1 MSDLIESLY
10 AIDNAIAD
18 DRIKQHFQNVKQYII
33 KYNTTI
39 ADICKELIEKHKQI
53 VQLTTK
59 EDTIPVDI
67 NEYITLIQC
76 GKD

>member
-1 MSDLIESLY
+1 MSDLIKSLY

-33 KYNTTI
+33 EYNTTI
-39 ADICKELIEKHKQI
+39 AAICKELIEKHKQI
-53 VQLTTK
+53 EQLTK
-59 EDTIPVDI
+59 EDSIPVDI
-67 NEYITLIQC
+67 NEYIALIQC